1 MAVDSSY
8 KRVSHQPAGTVQLM
22 VEGQM
27 IEAIAGESV
36 AAAVLQTGIR
46 QTRTTPVS
54 EAGRAPYCMMGVCFE
69 CLMEI
74 DGVPNTQACMT
85 EVREGMVVNIQR
97 GSRSVSGE
105 SV

>member
-1 MAVDSSY
+1 MAADSSY
-8 KRVSHQPAGTVQLM
+8 KRVVHQTTPTVQLTI
-22 VEGQM
+22 EGQTV
-27 IEAIAGESV
+27 EAFVGESV
-36 AAAVLQTGIR
+36 AAAVLQTDIR

-54 EAGRAPYCMMGVCFE
+54 DSGRAPYCMMGVCFE

-105 SV
+105 SI

>member
-8 KRVSHQPAGTVQLM
+8 KRVSHQPAVTVQLT

-54 EAGRAPYCMMGVCFE
+54 DTGRAPYCMMGVCFE

-105 SV
+105 DV